1 MLSRLAFVVTVAL
14 FLTAWSGPF
23 VSAQEAKKSPAP
35 AELKSLITEAT
46 KLLTDKDYE
55 KLLERIVEP
64 ALKAKF
70 KEEKMWE
77 DVVKRFGEG
86 HAEKLLKILKTL
98 PEAEPKLNEEK
109 TEATYDLAKELEAP
123 RSMITFV
130 KVKDVW
136 YLQN

>member
-1 MLSRLAFVVTVAL
+1 MLSRLAFVISAACI
-14 FLTAWSGPF
+14 LTLSIGL
-23 VSAQEAKKSPAP
+23 SAVGQEAKKSPAP
-35 AELKSLITEAT
+35 AELKALIAEAT
-46 KLLTDKDYE
+46 KLLNEKDHE

-64 ALKAKF
+64 ELKAKF
-70 KEEKMWE
+70 KAEKMWE

-86 HAEKLLKILKTL
+86 HAEKLLKILKAL

-109 TEATYDLAKELEAP
+109 SEAVYDLPKDLEAP

-130 KVKDVW
+130 KIKDVW